1 MILIH
6 RLNENCVGAIK
17 RCPFESLVN
26 PVSFRFLQMKKFL
39 QLLVFGACL
48 IFAGTALATTVIPP
62 SFDELVSRAEMIF
75 QGSVTDVRSEWTGEG
90 AQRRIMSYVT
100 LKVEDAIKG
109 NPGST
114 VTLRMLG
121 GTVGA
126 ETMEVSDAPKFKVGD
141 RDILFVENNGTQ
153 FVPLVGI
160 MHGRFRVGKDATGQD
175 AVFTNDGSP
184 LSDFTQLGKN
194 EKGASAGRAISKQ
207 EFKRAIQA
215 KAQAQGAH

>member
-1 MILIH
+1 ML
-6 RLNENCVGAIK
+6 
-17 RCPFESLVN
+17 PFESFVN
-26 PVSFRFLQMKKFL
+26 PARFRLLHMKKFS
-39 QLLVFGACL
+39 QLLISGAGL
-48 IFAGTALATTVIPP
+48 IIAGTALATTVIPP

-90 AQRRIMSYVT
+90 AQRHIMSYVT

-121 GTVGA
+121 GTVGG
-126 ETMEVSDAPKFKVGD
+126 ETMAVSDAPKFRVGD

-160 MHGRFRVGKDATGQD
+160 MHGRFRVKKDTTGQD
-175 AVFTNDGSP
+175 AVFTNEGSP
-184 LSDFTQLGKN
+184 LSDVTQLGKN
-194 EKGASAGRAISKQ
+194 EEAASAGRAISKQ
-207 EFKRAIQA
+207 EFKHAIQA
-215 KAQAQGAH
+215 KAQAQSAH

>member
-1 MILIH
+1 
-6 RLNENCVGAIK
+6 
-17 RCPFESLVN
+17 
-26 PVSFRFLQMKKFL
+26 MKKL
-39 QLLVFGACL
+39 SQLLISGACL

-90 AQRRIMSYVT
+90 AQRHIMSYVT

-109 NPGST
+109 NPGSI

-121 GTVGA
+121 GTVGG
-126 ETMEVSDAPKFKVGD
+126 ETMEVADAPKFKVGD

-160 MHGRFRVGKDATGQD
+160 MHGRFHVKKDEAGRD
-175 AVFTNDGSP
+175 AAFTNEGSP
-184 LSDFTQLGKN
+184 LSDVTQLGKN
-194 EKGASAGRAISKQ
+194 EVAASAGHAMSAQTLKQAIH
-207 EFKRAIQA
+207 A
-215 KAQAQGAH
+215 KALAQGGQH

>member
-1 MILIH
+1 
-6 RLNENCVGAIK
+6 
-17 RCPFESLVN
+17 
-26 PVSFRFLQMKKFL
+26 MKKFS
-39 QLLVFGACL
+39 QLLISGACL
-48 IFAGTALATTVIPP
+48 IFTGTVFATTVIPP
-62 SFDELVSRAEMIF
+62 SFDELVSQAEMIF

-90 AQRRIMSYVT
+90 AQRHIMSYVT

-121 GTVGA
+121 GTVGG

-160 MHGRFRVGKDATGQD
+160 MHGRFRVKKDASGQD
-175 AVFTNDGSP
+175 TVFTNEGSP
-184 LSDFTQLGKN
+184 LSDVSQLGKN
-194 EKGASAGRAISKQ
+194 EAAASGGRAISKT

-215 KAQAQGAH
+215 KALAQGLQP

>member
-1 MILIH
+1 MKLSK
-6 RLNENCVGAIK
+6 IK
-17 RCPFESLVN
+17 VFD
-26 PVSFRFLQMKKFL
+26 MKKFSH
-39 QLLVFGACL
+39 LLIHGSCLFAAC
-48 IFAGTALATTVIPP
+48 TALATTVIPP

-90 AQRRIMSYVT
+90 AQRHIMSYVT

-121 GTVGA
+121 GTVGG
-126 ETMEVSDAPKFKVGD
+126 ETMEVTDAPKFKVGD

-160 MHGRFRVGKDATGQD
+160 MHGRFRVKKDAAGQD
-175 AVFTNDGSP
+175 AVFTNEGSP
-184 LSDFTQLGKN
+184 LTDVTQLGKN
-194 EKGASAGRAISKQ
+194 EAAASAGRALSKQ
-207 EFKRAIQA
+207 EFRQAIQA
-215 KAQAQGAH
+215 KGREQAGQLQH

>member
-1 MILIH
+1 
-6 RLNENCVGAIK
+6 
-17 RCPFESLVN
+17 
-26 PVSFRFLQMKKFL
+26 MKKFA
-39 QLLVFGACL
+39 QLLISGACL

-75 QGSVTDVRSEWTGEG
+75 QGSVTGVRSEWTGEG
-90 AQRRIMSYVT
+90 AQRHIMSYVT

-121 GTVGA
+121 GTVGG
-126 ETMEVSDAPKFKVGD
+126 ETMEVTDAPKFTVGD

-160 MHGRFRVGKDATGQD
+160 MHGRFRVKKDATGQE
-175 AVFTNDGSP
+175 AVFTNEGSP
-184 LSDFTQLGKN
+184 LSDVSKLGKN
-194 EKGASAGRAISKQ
+194 EEAASAGRPISKQ
-207 EFKRAIQA
+207 EFRQAIQA
-215 KAQAQGAH
+215 KAQEQAGQLKP